1 MDRGLKNYIEA
12 IQSDV
17 AALVY
22 SDGEGASFEDKF
34 TEHCIEILDNIGKS
48 EGARVLS
55 YINPDSQG
63 RIDWKI
69 NGYCLKDEFKD
80 DEKKKVYFETLD
92 VFITNFNHSTYDY
105 NITKPD
111 FERGLSQIKRF
122 INSALKGSIED
133 IDPSKTELNQL
144 LNIIKRQRN
153 DFERINIFFL
163 INGNSKYGVEKL
175 KINGFDDLDVFI
187 HVWDIPRFYKLSE
200 SSSNREPIE
209 IDFKELINNNQYGI
223 QCLKMPNI
231 NEFYECYLAILPGEV
246 LSKLYN
252 EYSNELLESNVRAFL
267 GQTGKF
273 NKGIR
278 DTIREKPQM
287 FLPYNNGVTATAENV
302 ETLVIDNQLYLTKL
316 LDFQIVNG
324 GQTTASLFHTQKK
337 FKDVDLSSV
346 FVQMKLTVIKD
357 VEQKNIE
364 VPNIARYANS
374 QNKVSELDLSSNNPY
389 FVQIESISRK
399 KYVVNPYN
407 RNQSTLWYF
416 ERVNGQ
422 YKESLNKLKSDTQ
435 EKKFKEQN
443 PTHQKFIKSD
453 IAKFINIWELEPYI
467 VSQGAQKNFIHYT
480 KKINELVKKNKFPGE
495 NFYKKLIANAILY
508 NNVNKLFGRKNVD
521 AIGDTNLK
529 SFTIAYSLSFFF
541 FKIENRLDLWKIYD
555 EQKIPEEITISLKE
569 ILILVYNFLISSSSN
584 SLISEY
590 CKRESTWK
598 KLLEQNNFNI
608 DLKKIEPFLISS
620 SEKEIRD
627 NEIIIKDNYNI
638 DDDLILKDKVM
649 SYGIS
654 FWDGLKLFSRD
665 NILFE
670 DIDIDIWDLSN
681 KITKFKNLNNK
692 DLITAKKV
700 MKIISDNNIDI
711 NKIQIL
717 SNLENNEMESLK
729 IIYDRIDLLSK
740 TDWERFI
747 ALAEQTKSADYL
759 EISNLKH
766 INNLFR
772 KKDKNIGEINI
783 RKAHE
788 LLIKLSSKFKIKY

>member
-1 MDRGLKNYIEA
+1 MERGLKNYIEA

-34 TEHCIEILDNIGKS
+34 TEHCIEILDGIGKS

-80 DEKKKVYFETLD
+80 DSNKVYFETLD
-92 VFITNFNHSTYDY
+92 LFITSYNHTSYNY
-105 NITKPD
+105 NIQKSEFD
-111 FERGLSQIKRF
+111 KGINQMKKFLNAAIK
-122 INSALKGSIED
+122 GH
-133 IDPSKTELNQL
+133 IDYVDPAQTELNQL
-144 LNIIKRQRN
+144 LKIIIKQKAN
-153 DFERINIFFL
+153 FERINIFFL
-163 INGNSKYGVEKL
+163 INGNSNYDIEKITI
-175 KINGFDDLDVFI
+175 KGFEDLDIFV
-187 HVWDIPRFYKLSE
+187 HVWDISRFYKLSE

-209 IDFKELINNNQYGI
+209 IDFKNLISNVANGVE
-223 QCLKMPNI
+223 CLKMPNN
-231 NEFYECYLAILPGEV
+231 NELYECYLAILPGEV
-246 LSKLYN
+246 LSKLYK
-252 EYSNELLESNVRAFL
+252 EYSSELLESNVRAFL
-267 GQTGKF
+267 GQAGKY
-273 NKGIR
+273 NNGIMK
-278 DTIREKPQM
+278 TIRENPQM
-287 FLPYNNGVTATAENV
+287 FLPYNNGITATAENV
-302 ETLVIDNQLYLTKL
+302 ETIIKENQLYLTKL

-337 FKDVDLSSV
+337 FKDVDLSKV

-364 VPNIARYANS
+364 VPLIARYANS

-399 KYVVNPYN
+399 KYVVNPEN
-407 RNQSTLWYF
+407 RNLSTLWYF

-422 YKESLNKLKSDTQ
+422 YKESLNKLATIVQ
-435 EKKFKEQN
+435 QRKFKEQN
-443 PTHQKFIKSD
+443 PTNQKLIKSD
-453 IAKFINIWELEPYI
+453 IAKFINIWELEPYF

-480 KKINELVKKNKFPGE
+480 KKINELVKKNKLPGE

-508 NNVNKLFGRKNVD
+508 KKVDKLFGRKNID

-529 SFTIAYSLSFFF
+529 SFTIAYSLSYFF

-555 EQKIPEEITISLKE
+555 EQTIPEEIAKSLNE
-569 ILILVYNFLISSSSN
+569 ILILVYDFLVSSSSN

-608 DLKKIEPFLISS
+608 NLTKIEPLLISL
-620 SEKEIRD
+620 SEKENRE
-627 NEIIIKDNYNI
+627 NEIILTDNYNI
-638 DDDLILKDKVM
+638 DDDLIFKDKVL
-649 SYGIS
+649 SYGII
-654 FWDGLKLFSRD
+654 FWDGLKLYCRD
-665 NILFE
+665 NILFKE
-670 DIDIDIWDLSN
+670 IDIDIWDLSN
-681 KITKFKNLNNK
+681 KIIKFKNLSSKN
-692 DLITAKKV
+692 LITAKKV
-700 MKIISDNNIDI
+700 LKIISDNNIDI
-711 NKIQIL
+711 NKIELL
-717 SNLENNEMESLK
+717 SNLENIEIESLK
-729 IIYDRIDLLSK
+729 IIYDRLNLLSK
-740 TDWERFI
+740 SDWDRFI
-747 ALAEQTKSADYL
+747 ALVEQTKSADYL

-766 INNLFR
+766 IYNLIR

-788 LLIKLSSKFKIKY
+788 LLLKLSSKFKIKY

>member
-1 MDRGLKNYIEA
+1 MERGLKNYIEA

-55 YINPDSQG
+55 YINPDSLG

-80 DEKKKVYFETLD
+80 DSNKVYFETLD
-92 VFITNFNHSTYDY
+92 LFITHFNKTSYDY
-105 NITKPD
+105 NITKDD
-111 FERGLSQIKRF
+111 FNKSINQIKKF
-122 INSALKGSIED
+122 LNAALKGHID
-133 IDPSKTELNQL
+133 YIDPAQTELNQL
-144 LNIIKRQRN
+144 LKIIVKQKAN
-153 DFERINIFFL
+153 FDRINIYFL
-163 INGNSKYGVEKL
+163 INGNSNHDLEKIAI
-175 KINGFDDLDVFI
+175 KGFDDLDIFV

-209 IDFKELINNNQYGI
+209 IYFKELISNNQHGI
-223 QCLKMPNI
+223 QCLKMPNM
-231 NEFYECYLAILPGEV
+231 NELYECYLAILPGEI
-246 LSKLYN
+246 LSKLYK

-287 FLPYNNGVTATAENV
+287 FLPYNNGITATAENV
-302 ETLVIDNQLYLTKL
+302 ETMLIDNQLYLTKL

-337 FKDVDLSSV
+337 FKEADLSNV

-389 FVQIESISRK
+389 FVQIESLSRK
-399 KYVVNPYN
+399 KYVIDPDN
-407 RNQSTLWYF
+407 RNMSTLWYF

-422 YKESLNKLKSDTQ
+422 YKESLNKLTTPAQ
-435 EKKFKEQN
+435 QRKFKEQN
-443 PTHQKFIKSD
+443 PTNQKFVKSD
-453 IAKFINIWELEPYI
+453 VAKYINIWELEPHY

-495 NFYKKLIANAILY
+495 NFYKKLIANAILFKA
-508 NNVNKLFGRKNVD
+508 VDKLFGRKNID

-529 SFTIAYSLSFFF
+529 SFTVAYTLSYFHYLT
-541 FKIENRLDLWKIYD
+541 ENRIDLWKIYE
-555 EQKIPEEITISLKE
+555 EQRVDSRIMNELQK
-569 ILILVYNFLISSSSN
+569 LIVFVYNQLVKSSNN

-590 CKRESTWK
+590 AKRESSWK
-598 KLLEQNNFNI
+598 SLKEEDYKINFNQYTDCFITKEEVATREVETEEIDNKSENNLMNVNKILGFGNKFWDGASKWSINIDEFKEFSTDIWDIANKIKRSKNLNSRDISLGNKILYYIEQNNINI
-608 DLKKIEPFLISS
+608 DSIKSLS
-620 SEKEIRD
+620 
-627 NEIIIKDNYNI
+627 NE
-638 DDDLILKDKVM
+638 V
-649 SYGIS
+649 
-654 FWDGLKLFSRD
+654 
-665 NILFE
+665 E
-670 DIDIDIWDLSN
+670 VEVIDI
-681 KITKFKNLNNK
+681 K
-692 DLITAKKV
+692 A
-700 MKIISDNNIDI
+700 
-711 NKIQIL
+711 
-717 SNLENNEMESLK
+717 
-729 IIYDRIDLLSK
+729 IYDRLKLISKNEWSKIFDLG
-740 TDWERFI
+740 
-747 ALAEQTKSADYL
+747 EQTKIFDNL
-759 EISNLKH
+759 ELLNLKSVQKS
-766 INNLFR
+766 IS
-772 KKDKNIGEINI
+772 KSETVKEVNIVNALKSI
-783 RKAHE
+783 K
-788 LLIKLSSKFKIKY
+788 KLSKFGLDY

>member
-1 MDRGLKNYIEA
+1 MERGLKNYIEA

-55 YINPDSQG
+55 YINPDSLG

-80 DEKKKVYFETLD
+80 DSNKVYFETLD
-92 VFITNFNHSTYDY
+92 LFITHFNKTSYDY
-105 NITKPD
+105 NITKDD
-111 FERGLSQIKRF
+111 FNKSINQIKKF
-122 INSALKGSIED
+122 LNAALKGHID
-133 IDPSKTELNQL
+133 YIDPAQTELNQL
-144 LNIIKRQRN
+144 LKIIVKQKAN
-153 DFERINIFFL
+153 FDRINIYFL
-163 INGNSKYGVEKL
+163 INGNSNHDLEKIAI
-175 KINGFDDLDVFI
+175 KGFDDLDIFV

-209 IDFKELINNNQYGI
+209 IDFKELISNNQHGV
-223 QCLKMPNI
+223 QCLKMPNM
-231 NEFYECYLAILPGEV
+231 NELYECYLAILPGEI
-246 LSKLYN
+246 LSKLYK

-287 FLPYNNGVTATAENV
+287 FLPYNNGITATAENV
-302 ETLVIDNQLYLTKL
+302 ETMLIDNQLYLTKL

-337 FKDVDLSSV
+337 FKEADLSNV

-389 FVQIESISRK
+389 FVQIESLSRK
-399 KYVVNPYN
+399 KYVIDPDN
-407 RNQSTLWYF
+407 RNMSTLWYF

-422 YKESLNKLKSDTQ
+422 YKESLNKLTTPAQ
-435 EKKFKEQN
+435 QRKFKEQN
-443 PTHQKFIKSD
+443 PTNQKFVKSD
-453 IAKFINIWELEPYI
+453 VAKYINIWELEPHY

-495 NFYKKLIANAILY
+495 NFYKKLIANAILFKA
-508 NNVNKLFGRKNVD
+508 VDKLFGRKNID

-529 SFTIAYSLSFFF
+529 SFTVAYTLSYFHYLT
-541 FKIENRLDLWKIYD
+541 ENRIDLWKIYE
-555 EQKIPEEITISLKE
+555 EQRVDSRIMNELQK
-569 ILILVYNFLISSSSN
+569 LIVFVYNQLVKSSNN

-590 CKRESTWK
+590 AKRESSWK
-598 KLLEQNNFNI
+598 SLKEEDYKINFNQYTDCFITKEEVATREVETEEIDNKSENNLMNVNKILGFGNKFWDGASKWSINIDEFKEFSTDIWDIANKIKRSKNLNSRDISVGNKILYYIEQNNINI
-608 DLKKIEPFLISS
+608 DSIKSLS
-620 SEKEIRD
+620 
-627 NEIIIKDNYNI
+627 NE
-638 DDDLILKDKVM
+638 V
-649 SYGIS
+649 
-654 FWDGLKLFSRD
+654 
-665 NILFE
+665 E
-670 DIDIDIWDLSN
+670 VEVIDI
-681 KITKFKNLNNK
+681 K
-692 DLITAKKV
+692 A
-700 MKIISDNNIDI
+700 
-711 NKIQIL
+711 
-717 SNLENNEMESLK
+717 
-729 IIYDRIDLLSK
+729 IYDRLKLISKNEWSKIFDLG
-740 TDWERFI
+740 
-747 ALAEQTKSADYL
+747 EQTKIFDNL
-759 EISNLKH
+759 ELLNLKSVQKS
-766 INNLFR
+766 IS
-772 KKDKNIGEINI
+772 KSETVKEVNIVNALKSI
-783 RKAHE
+783 K
-788 LLIKLSSKFKIKY
+788 KLSKFGLDY

>member
-1 MDRGLKNYIEA
+1 MERGLKNYIEA

-63 RIDWKI
+63 RVDWKI

-80 DEKKKVYFETLD
+80 DSNKVYFETLD
-92 VFITNFNHSTYDY
+92 LFITYFNKTSYDY
-105 NITKPD
+105 NITKDD
-111 FERGLSQIKRF
+111 FNKSINQIKKF
-122 INSALKGSIED
+122 LNAALKGHID
-133 IDPSKTELNQL
+133 YIDPAQTELNQL
-144 LNIIKRQRN
+144 LKIILKQKSN
-153 DFERINIFFL
+153 FDRINIYFL
-163 INGNSKYGVEKL
+163 INGNSNHDLEKITI
-175 KINGFDDLDVFI
+175 KGFDDLDIFV

-209 IDFKELINNNQYGI
+209 IDFKELISNNQHGI

-231 NEFYECYLAILPGEV
+231 NELYECYLAILPGEV
-246 LSKLYN
+246 LSKLYK

-287 FLPYNNGVTATAENV
+287 FLPYNNGITATAENV
-302 ETLVIDNQLYLTKL
+302 ETILNDNQLYLTKL

-337 FKDVDLSSV
+337 FKDADLSNV

-389 FVQIESISRK
+389 FVQIESLSRK
-399 KYVVNPYN
+399 KYVIDPDN
-407 RNQSTLWYF
+407 RNMSTLWYF

-422 YKESLNKLKSDTQ
+422 YKESLNKLTTPAQQRKY
-435 EKKFKEQN
+435 KEQN
-443 PTHQKFIKSD
+443 PTNQKFVKSD
-453 IAKFINIWELEPYI
+453 VAKYINIWELEPHY

-495 NFYKKLIANAILY
+495 NFYKKLVANAILFK
-508 NNVNKLFGRKNVD
+508 VVDKLFGRKNID

-529 SFTIAYSLSFFF
+529 SFTVAYTLSYFYYLTD
-541 FKIENRLDLWKIYD
+541 NRIDLWKIYE
-555 EQKIPEEITISLKE
+555 EQRVDTRIVNELQK
-569 ILILVYNFLISSSSN
+569 LIVFVYHQLVKSSNN

-590 CKRESTWK
+590 AKRESSW
-598 KLLEQNNFNI
+598 KLLKDENYKFNFEQYSDYFITKEQVSAREIETEEVDNKSENNLMSI
-608 DLKKIEPFLISS
+608 TKILGFGN
-620 SEKEIRD
+620 K
-627 NEIIIKDNYNI
+627 
-638 DDDLILKDKVM
+638 
-649 SYGIS
+649 
-654 FWDGLKLFSRD
+654 FWDGVSKWSMNIEELKS
-665 NILFE
+665 
-670 DIDIDIWDLSN
+670 LSTDVWEIAS
-681 KITKFKNLNNK
+681 KIKRAKNLNSRDIAIGNK
-692 DLITAKKV
+692 LLLYIEENQVDVNAIK
-700 MKIISDNNIDI
+700 S
-711 NKIQIL
+711 L
-717 SNLENNEMESLK
+717 SNEIEVEVIDVKS
-729 IIYDRIDLLSK
+729 IYDRLKLISKNDWSKIFDLG
-740 TDWERFI
+740 
-747 ALAEQTKSADYL
+747 EQTKIFDNL
-759 EISNLKH
+759 ELANLKSVQKS
-766 INNLFR
+766 IS
-772 KKDKNIGEINI
+772 KSEIVKEVNIVNALKSI
-783 RKAHE
+783 K
-788 LLIKLSSKFKIKY
+788 KLSKFGVKI

>member
-1 MDRGLKNYIEA
+1 MERGLKNYIEA

-22 SDGEGASFEDKF
+22 SDGDGASFEDKF
-34 TEHCIEILDNIGKS
+34 TEHCIEILDSVGKS

-69 NGYCLKDEFKD
+69 NGYSLKDEFKD
-80 DEKKKVYFETLD
+80 ESNIVYFETLD
-92 VFITNFNHSTYDY
+92 LFITSYNHSSYEY
-105 NITKPD
+105 NIPKSD
-111 FERGLSQIKRF
+111 FDKAINQIKKF
-122 INSALKGSIED
+122 LNAALKGHID
-133 IDPSKTELNQL
+133 YIDPAQTELNQL
-144 LNIIKRQRN
+144 LKIIVKQKIN
-153 DFERINIFFL
+153 FDRINIYVL
-163 INGNSKYGVEKL
+163 INGNSNHYLDKV
-175 KINGFDDLDVFI
+175 IISGFEDLDIYVHI
-187 HVWDIPRFYKLSE
+187 WDISRFYKLSE
-200 SSSNREPIE
+200 STSYREPIE
-209 IDFKELINNNQYGI
+209 IDFKELNPINQNGI
-223 QCLKMPNI
+223 QCLKMPNL
-231 NEFYECYLAILPGEV
+231 NELYECYLGILPGEV
-246 LSKLYN
+246 LSKLYK

-287 FLPYNNGVTATAENV
+287 FLPYNNGITATAENV
-302 ETLVIDNQLYLTKL
+302 ETIIIDNQLYLTKL
-316 LDFQIVNG
+316 SDFQIVNG

-337 FKDVDLSSV
+337 FKDADLSKV

-357 VEQKNIE
+357 IDQKNIE

-399 KYVVNPYN
+399 KYVVNPLN

-422 YKESLNKLKSDTQ
+422 YKESLNKLESSK

-443 PTHQKFIKSD
+443 PPNQKFIKSD

-480 KKINELVKKNKFPGE
+480 KKINDLVKKNKFPGE

-508 NNVNKLFGRKNVD
+508 KNVNKLFGRKNVD

-529 SFTIAYSLSFFF
+529 SFTLAYSLSFFF
-541 FKIENRLDLWKIYD
+541 SKIENRLDLWKIYD
-555 EQKIPEEITISLKE
+555 EQTIPEEISKSLNE
-569 ILILVYNFLISSSSN
+569 ILILVYDFLVSSSSN

-608 DLKKIEPFLISS
+608 NLTKIEPFLISS
-620 SEKEIRD
+620 TEKVNRE
-627 NEIIIKDNYNI
+627 NEIILSDNYNI
-638 DDDLILKDKVM
+638 DDDLIFKDKVL
-649 SYGIS
+649 SYGIN
-654 FWDGLKLFSRD
+654 FWDGLKFYCRD
-665 NILFE
+665 NFLFKE
-670 DIDIDIWDLSN
+670 IDINIWDLCD
-681 KITKFKNLNNK
+681 KIIKFKNLDSKN
-692 DLITAKKV
+692 LITAKKV
-700 MKIISDNNIDI
+700 LKIVSDNNIDI
-711 NKIQIL
+711 NKIKLL
-717 SNLENNEMESLK
+717 SKSENIEIESLK
-729 IIYDRIDLLSK
+729 IIYDRLNILSK
-740 TDWERFI
+740 SDWDRII
-747 ALAEQTKSADYL
+747 ALAEKTKTADYL
-759 EISNLKH
+759 EIANLKS
-766 INNLFR
+766 INNSI
-772 KKDKNIGEINI
+772 KKNEKIGENNI

-788 LLIKLSSKFKIKY
+788 SLLKLSAKFNIKY